1 MNTLRNDLINKI
13 KQMTEEWLL
22 FINEAINSLSR
33 SLIHDRNINACPY
46 SDSRIVKNG
55 TLYGR
60 QRYCSICAIRSLR
73 PWSIPKPRTQPVL
86 SAVKECDETFV
97 LENLK
102 GTKIPAGYWRG
113 TRKRG
118 VWLFR

>member
-60 QRYCSICAIRSLR
+60 QRYQCKDCGRQCVVCINI
-73 PWSIPKPRTQPVL
+73 Q
-86 SAVKECDETFV
+86 
-97 LENLK
+97 
-102 GTKIPAGYWRG
+102 
-113 TRKRG
+113 KRQDM
-118 VWLFR
+118 L